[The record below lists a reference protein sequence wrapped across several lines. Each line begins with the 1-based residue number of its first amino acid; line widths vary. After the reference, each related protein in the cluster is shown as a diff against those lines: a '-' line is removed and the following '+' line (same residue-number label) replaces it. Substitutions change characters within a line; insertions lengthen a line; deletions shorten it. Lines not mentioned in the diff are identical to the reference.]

1 MRRILDIIEGVT
13 ARCARPDLV
22 LATISSMVA
31 AIIVLALKIT
41 LGSSPP
47 YGWRD
52 VSLTACSVRPAR
64 IYSATP
70 A

>member
-1 MRRILDIIEGVT
+1 MRQILDIIEGVT

-41 LGSSPP
+41 LGSSQ
-47 YGWRD
+47 
-52 VSLTACSVRPAR
+52 
-64 IYSATP
+64 
-70 A
+70 